1 MPNVKRPISY
11 GVTEVLLC
19 NKSCD
24 ANYVLVIL
32 FWSLPKPV
40 LDLHYP
46 FQLKVPKY
54 KISFNIP
61 GSSFLHSFLCT
72 LKCVHVIF
80 NNTWLEIVATF
91 ILSSC

>member
-11 GVTEVLLC
+11 GVTEVLLS
-19 NKSCD
+19 NKSRD

-46 FQLKVPKY
+46 FQLKSPK
-54 KISFNIP
+54 
-61 GSSFLHSFLCT
+61 
-72 LKCVHVIF
+72 V
-80 NNTWLEIVATF
+80 
-91 ILSSC
+91 